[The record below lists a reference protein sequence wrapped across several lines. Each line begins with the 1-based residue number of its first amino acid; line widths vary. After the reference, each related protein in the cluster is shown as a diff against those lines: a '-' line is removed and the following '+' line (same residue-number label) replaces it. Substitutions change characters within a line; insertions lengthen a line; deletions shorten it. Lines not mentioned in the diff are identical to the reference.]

1 MTPTKSQKEWLE
13 ANPKYVQ
20 TENGV
25 AYREIGAVSPDGHF
39 MKIKMRHPIIFQ
51 REIDWMGV
59 GVSNGQQN
67 TEAT

>member
-1 MTPTKSQKEWLE
+1 MTLTTAQTEWLAGHPE
-13 ANPKYVQ
+13 FVQ

-25 AYREIGAVSPDGHF
+25 PYKEIGAVSPDGRF

-59 GVSNGQQN
+59 GVPL
-67 TEAT
+67 